1 MKALSIPLFL
11 IGLLLAS
18 AAFFVDRA
26 SDIPHVMKIVAPAY
40 VNAQLGIQTL
50 KQTKMLEPD
59 DKGFSE
65 LAQVFRKYLH
75 SPKSPQAVSQITIKR
90 LTRGNVS
97 LSFGQNSVEE
107 LIPIGVF
114 LSNGQELTLNISILR
129 KDIAALQNKNL
140 FLYAFITFFSG
151 VLIQCIAFII
161 ERSENK
167 RPNPSFHSDAP
178 PASGCHP
185 L

>member
-1 MKALSIPLFL
+1 MKALSIPLFI
-11 IGLLLAS
+11 IGLLLAC

-26 SDIPHVMKIVAPAY
+26 SDIPHVMKIVAPAH
-40 VNAQLGIQTL
+40 VNAQIGMQTL
-50 KQTKMLEPD
+50 KQIKTLEPD

-65 LAQVFRKYLH
+65 LAQVLRKYLP

-114 LSNGQELTLNISILR
+114 LSNGQELTLEISALMLR

-140 FLYAFITFFSG
+140 FLYAIRIFFFG

-161 ERSENK
+161 EHRENK

-178 PASGCHP
+178 PASGC
-185 L
+185 